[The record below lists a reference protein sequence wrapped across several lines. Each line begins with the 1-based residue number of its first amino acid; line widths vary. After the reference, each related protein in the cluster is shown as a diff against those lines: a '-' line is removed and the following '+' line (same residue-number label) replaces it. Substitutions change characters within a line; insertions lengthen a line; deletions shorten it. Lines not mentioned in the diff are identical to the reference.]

1 MQLSYRT
8 RRTLQRL
15 GVISLI
21 LVMAVVIGWL
31 CWVVW
36 LERYVVY
43 TRDGAKIDYSLS
55 AELPVGEVALP
66 PSHEDS
72 VEIYFNEGLNS
83 VEDTSELVK
92 LRGYYIDKDTL
103 AADLES
109 CRAKLGTLPA
119 DTPIMIDL
127 KNDDGTFNY
136 STQLMDGATNGSVDV
151 VAVDDFI
158 GDLNSGK
165 FYTIARIP
173 TFRERNFFLIDNGKN
188 VPYGIP
194 IVGGGGV
201 LWPDRGAYW
210 MDPTD
215 AAAMNWL
222 IQVINEVKVM
232 GFNEIVLSD
241 FRIPDNDKVIFR
253 SDRQEALATA
263 MTTILERCGSD
274 SFAISFGVTN
284 PAFTLPEGSRTRLYL
299 EGVTADR
306 VGAMA
311 SQVTIP
317 DPEIRVVFVTTAN
330 DTRYES
336 YGVMRPI
343 SSSDVLEGMN
353 E

>member
-8 RRTLQRL
+8 RRRLQRL
-15 GVISLI
+15 GVCF
-21 LVMAVVIGWL
+21 LVLLMLAVLTWL
-31 CWVVW
+31 CWVAW

-55 AELPVGEVALP
+55 AQLPPGEVALP

-72 VEIYFNEGLNS
+72 VEVYFNEGLNS
-83 VEDTSELVK
+83 VEDTSALVK
-92 LRGYYIDKDTL
+92 LRGYYIDKTTL
-103 AADLES
+103 ATDLDT
-109 CRAKLGTLPA
+109 CRVKLGTLPA

-127 KNDDGTFNY
+127 KNDDGSFNY
-136 STQLMDGATNGSVDV
+136 PTQLTDGVTNDAVDV
-151 VAVDDFI
+151 AAVQDFI
-158 GDLNSGK
+158 GDLNTGK

-173 TFRERNFFLIDNGKN
+173 AFRERNFFLIDNGKN

-201 LWPDRGAYW
+201 LWPDRGCYW

-215 AAAMNWL
+215 AAALNWL

-232 GFNEIVLSD
+232 GFNEIVLSG
-241 FRIPDNDKVIFR
+241 FRIPDNDRVVFR
-253 SDRQEALATA
+253 SDRQEALTA
-263 MTTILERCGSD
+263 AMNTILERCGSD
-274 SFAISFGVTN
+274 SFAISFAVTN
-284 PAFTLPEGSRTRLYL
+284 PAFALPEGSRTRLYL
-299 EGVTADR
+299 EDVAADR

-311 SQVTIP
+311 SQVTIEE
-317 DPEIRVVFVTTAN
+317 PEIRVVFVTTAN

-343 SSSDVLEGMN
+343 SSSDVLEEMN
-353 E
+353 